1 MKQVSQTYRTGE
13 LALVD
18 VPAPALRPGG
28 ILVRNQASLISP
40 GTERQIME
48 TARKGLLGKARARPD
63 LVRQVLRKA
72 RAEGVGPTIRAV
84 VNRLDSPVP
93 LGYSSAGVVIEV
105 GEGTDEFRPG
115 DWVACAGAGY
125 AVHAEVVFVPRNL
138 AVKIPAA
145 LRQGADAAGASRD
158 ATDAPED
165 NTAAPWEA
173 VEAFQEA
180 AFTTIGA
187 VALQSVRIAEVHIGE
202 VVAVIGLGLVGL
214 LTVQLLKA
222 AGCRVLGMD
231 PSQERCRLAEELG
244 CDATATTASEME
256 RLATARFSPRGVD
269 AVVLAAATKSNQP
282 VELAGELCREKGR
295 VVVVGAVGMDVPR
308 RPFYDKEL
316 ELRLSRSYGPGRYD
330 SVYEEKGIDYPYG
343 YVRWT
348 ERRNMA
354 AFLDLIAQEKVQV
367 RPLISHRFPIE
378 RATEAYDLI
387 ASGQSDKAD
396 EALGVVL
403 TYPEAGAGEPGIV
416 ATVPSRRAASD
427 PRRPESLKA
436 GQVMIGL
443 IGAGDFAR
451 SVLLPGLRGT
461 PGARLATVCTATGLS
476 AGYVARKFKFGS
488 STTDART
495 IFDDPE
501 IDAVLI
507 ATRHGSHGSLVI
519 DALRAG
525 KHVFVEK
532 PLALDESTL
541 SDVVRT
547 ASDHH
552 QQTLMV
558 DYNRR
563 FAPMARQLRD
573 FVAGVDGPLLMHY
586 RVNAGPLPP
595 DHWVRDPDEGGGR
608 IVGEVCH
615 FVDFLTFL
623 SGSLPVRVH
632 ALAPPS
638 AAGFR
643 DDNVVITLDFANGS
657 LGTITYVA
665 DGDLAYPKE
674 RVELFGG
681 GKVGTID
688 DFRRMELVGDGSKK
702 VYRSRLRQNKG
713 HLEGLRAFIAAVRD
727 GGPPPIHLE
736 DMVAASLTTFRV
748 LESLASAASP
758 EVGVEG
764 FLASSDGG

>member
-13 LALVD
+13 LALVN

-28 ILVRNQASLISP
+28 ILVRNRASLISP

-72 RAEGVGPTIRAV
+72 RTEGIGPTIRAV
-84 VNRLDSPVP
+84 VNRLDSPIP
-93 LGYSSAGVVIEV
+93 LGYSSAGIVIEV
-105 GEGTDEFRPG
+105 GEGADEFRPG

-138 AVKIPAA
+138 AVQIPDAM
-145 LRQGADAAGASRD
+145 RQESENGS
-158 ATDAPED
+158 PED
-165 NTAAPWEA
+165 PASAPPRRQA
-173 VEAFQEA
+173 TSGKDSEAFQQA

-187 VALQSVRIAEVHIGE
+187 VALQSVRIAEANIGE

-231 PSQERCRLAEELG
+231 PSHDRCRLAETVG

-256 RLATARFSPRGVD
+256 RLATGRMSPRGVD
-269 AVVLAAATKSNQP
+269 AVILAAATSSNEP

-308 RPFYDKEL
+308 RPFYEKEL
-316 ELRLSRSYGPGRYD
+316 DLRLSRSYGPGRYD
-330 SVYEEKGIDYPYG
+330 PVYEEKGVDYPYG

-354 AFLDLIAQEKVQV
+354 AFLDLVAQGKVRVQ
-367 RPLISHRFPIE
+367 PLISHHFPIE
-378 RATEAYDLI
+378 RATEAYELI
-387 ASGQSDKAD
+387 ASGQSDG
-396 EALGVVL
+396 ALGVVL
-403 TYPEAGAGEPGIV
+403 TYPNAGAERPDPAIATAVRPGGGE
-416 ATVPSRRAASD
+416 S
-427 PRRPESLKA
+427 RRPEAQGARRA
-436 GQVMIGL
+436 GQVAIGL
-443 IGAGDFAR
+443 IGAGDFAK
-451 SVLLPGLRGT
+451 SVLLPGLKGE
-461 PGARLATVCTATGLS
+461 ARPVTVCTATGLS
-476 AGYVARKFKFGS
+476 AGYVARKFGFAS
-488 STTDART
+488 STTDSRT

-501 IDAVLI
+501 IDAVVI

-532 PLALDESTL
+532 PLALDESAL
-541 SDVVRT
+541 RDVVRT
-547 ASDHH
+547 ADQHR

-563 FAPMARQLRD
+563 FAPMAQQLRA
-573 FVAGVDGPLLMHY
+573 FVAEIDEPLVMHY

-595 DHWVRDPDEGGGR
+595 DHWVRDPVEGGGR

-623 SGSLPVRVH
+623 AGSLPARVH

-643 DDNVVITLDFANGS
+643 DDNVVITIDFANGS

-665 DGDLAYPKE
+665 SGDSAFPKE

-688 DFRRMELVGDGSKK
+688 DFRRLELVGDGRKK
-702 VYRSRLRQNKG
+702 VYRSRLSQNKG
-713 HLEGLRAFIAAVRD
+713 HLEGLRAFIAAARD
-727 GGPPPIHLE
+727 GGPPPIPID
-736 DMVAASLTTFRV
+736 DMVSTSLTTFRA
-748 LESLASAASP
+748 LESLGTAASP
-758 EVGVEG
+758 EVNVEG
-764 FLASSDGG
+764 FLAGSAG

>member
-1 MKQVSQTYRTGE
+1 MKQVCQTYRTGE
-13 LALVD
+13 LALLD
-18 VPAPALRPGG
+18 VPAPAIRPRG

-63 LVRQVLRKA
+63 LVRQVWRKA
-72 RAEGVGPTIRAV
+72 RTEGVGPTIRAV
-84 VNRLDSPVP
+84 LNRLDSPVP

-105 GEGTDEFRPG
+105 GEGADEFRPG

-138 AVKIPAA
+138 AVKIPDV
-145 LRQGADAAGASRD
+145 LRQDADVVG
-158 ATDAPED
+158 APED
-165 NTAAPWEA
+165 QAGAPEGRPSA
-173 VEAFQEA
+173 SGKDADVFQEA
-180 AFTTIGA
+180 AFTTVGA
-187 VALQSVRIAEVHIGE
+187 VALQSVRIAEANIGE

-231 PSQERCRLAEELG
+231 PSQERCRLAEKVG
-244 CDATATTASEME
+244 CDATASTAAEME
-256 RLATARFSPRGVD
+256 RLASGRISPRGVD
-269 AVVLAAATKSNQP
+269 AVVLTAATRSNEP

-308 RPFYDKEL
+308 RPFYEKEL
-316 ELRLSRSYGPGRYD
+316 DLRLSRSYGPGRYD

-354 AFLDLIAQEKVQV
+354 AFLDLIAQEKVHV
-367 RPLISHRFPIE
+367 RPLISHRFPID

-387 ASGQSDKAD
+387 ASGKSD
-396 EALGVVL
+396 EALGIVL
-403 TYPEAGAGEPGIV
+403 TYPRAEAEMPGPAVVGAFRSGGGD
-416 ATVPSRRAASD
+416 SRRTE
-427 PRRPESLKA
+427 PQKA
-436 GQVMIGL
+436 GQVAIGL
-443 IGAGDFAR
+443 IGAGDFAKA
-451 SVLLPGLRGT
+451 VLLPGLKDT

-476 AGYVARKFKFGS
+476 AGYVARKFGFAS
-488 STTDART
+488 STTDSRT

-507 ATRHGSHGSLVI
+507 ATRHGSHGSLVL

-525 KHVFVEK
+525 KHVYVEK
-532 PLALDESTL
+532 PLALDESAL
-541 SDVVRT
+541 SEVART
-547 ASDHH
+547 AEHH
-552 QQTLMV
+552 RQQTLMV

-563 FAPMARQLRD
+563 FAPMAQRLRD
-573 FVAGVDGPLLMHY
+573 FVAGVDEPLVMHY

-595 DHWVRDPDEGGGR
+595 NHWVRDPEEGGGR

-623 SGSLPVRVH
+623 AGSLPVRVH
-632 ALAPPS
+632 ALAAPG

-665 DGDLAYPKE
+665 SGDSAFPKE

-681 GKVGTID
+681 GKVGTIA
-688 DFRRMELVGDGSKK
+688 DFRRLELVEDGRKK

-713 HLEGLRAFIAAVRD
+713 HREGLRAFIAAVRD
-727 GGPPPIHLE
+727 VGPPPIPFE

-748 LESLASAASP
+748 LESLASSASP
-758 EVGVEG
+758 AVGAEE
-764 FLASSDGG
+764 FLARSAG